1 MLLVVGRY
9 PCMCRSAGIWLR
21 GLLFFF
27 VQDRLLTPWGHGLSP
42 ISAEIEPLAQY
53 RRWSNAIIVVSLCLE
68 YTCETNVGMVEGRK
82 QVCFIYLMHQ
92 RGLSSKTTA
101 TPHSAVG
108 HIRTQFPS
116 LSNFPCFV
124 SNCQLSNKT
133 SVCWAQGLT

>member
-1 MLLVVGRY
+1 MHLVVGRY
-9 PCMCRSAGIWLR
+9 PCMCRSAGMWLR
-21 GLLFFF
+21 GLLFRF
-27 VQDRLLTPWGHGLSP
+27 QDRLLTPWGHGLSP

-53 RRWSNAIIVVSLCLE
+53 RRWSNVIIVVSLCLE
-68 YTCETNVGMVEGRK
+68 YTCETNVGMVAGRK

-116 LSNFPCFV
+116 LPCPCFV
-124 SNCQLSNKT
+124 SNCHLSNKT
-133 SVCWAQGLT
+133 SVCWAQGLA